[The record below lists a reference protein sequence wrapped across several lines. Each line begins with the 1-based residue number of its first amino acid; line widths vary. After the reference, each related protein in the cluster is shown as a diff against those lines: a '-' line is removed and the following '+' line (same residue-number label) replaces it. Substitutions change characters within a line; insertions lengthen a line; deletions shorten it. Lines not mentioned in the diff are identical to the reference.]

1 MDDDEFR
8 CGICLQLFQDPRS
21 LPCLHT
27 FCREC
32 LQRLL
37 NEKHPLK
44 CPVCRAK
51 HELSEG
57 AGRLPVDQYALQELP
72 VKRLQQQCNSGEQQ
86 ECKTCEKQAPVVAWC
101 DECGGTICQPC
112 VASHKE
118 MVPLRGHFVRTV
130 KRSKRSDSEPPSP
143 SEREVAFIKC
153 PTHVSQELKFLCTPC
168 SEVVCSDCLLLGNHK
183 DHKYSL
189 VEEAR
194 HSLETK
200 MEELAS
206 LVKGKKEEF
215 SEYLKKAGQAE
226 GKVLEYSESMES
238 EVNNVFDGIV
248 ASVETQRNKALQRVS
263 QGKKKFWSQKE
274 LVEVSLA
281 ELDSFSRFAD
291 HTRKCM
297 SHASYVAMAIQGVKQ
312 MERLNDTHGD
322 EGVLDQKMMVIG
334 SQPINKVFTLGQQPS
349 FKFSPEP
356 RTEMLQ
362 TSQKITIT
370 VSLIMKELP
379 VCSQSLHERCKLDVR
394 ANRLVKE
401 MKVTAVQ
408 SHIISW
414 QISFK
419 PSLNFDSR
427 PFSNS
432 ELSFTCQLTGDI
444 TTKPVQVSY
453 YMTLPAIHGQS
464 R

>member
-1 MDDDEFR
+1 M
-8 CGICLQLFQDPRS
+8 
-21 LPCLHT
+21 
-27 FCREC
+27 
-32 LQRLL
+32 
-37 NEKHPLK
+37 
-44 CPVCRAK
+44 
-51 HELSEG
+51 
-57 AGRLPVDQYALQELP
+57 
-72 VKRLQQQCNSGEQQ
+72 
-86 ECKTCEKQAPVVAWC
+86 
-101 DECGGTICQPC
+101 
-112 VASHKE
+112 
-118 MVPLRGHFVRTV
+118 
-130 KRSKRSDSEPPSP
+130 
-143 SEREVAFIKC
+143 
-153 PTHVSQELKFLCTPC
+153 
-168 SEVVCSDCLLLGNHK
+168 
-183 DHKYSL
+183 
-189 VEEAR
+189 
-194 HSLETK
+194 
-200 MEELAS
+200 
-206 LVKGKKEEF
+206 
-215 SEYLKKAGQAE
+215 KKAGQAE

-401 MKVTAVQ
+401 MKSDCRSVTH
-408 SHIISW
+408 HIVAD
-414 QISFK
+414 F
-419 PSLNFDSR
+419 F
-427 PFSNS
+427 
-432 ELSFTCQLTGDI
+432 
-444 TTKPVQVSY
+444 
-453 YMTLPAIHGQS
+453 
-464 R
+464 